1 MAMPSEH
8 ERDPAQAV
16 IAPGVTQVHRASP
29 VRAPRASAELA
40 SAREE
45 HDAYVQGRERMEHIG
60 ILRALLVLGV
70 VVLMGSVWRA
80 GLDRVFVH
88 GWWKQW

>member
-1 MAMPSEH
+1 MPSEQQA
-8 ERDPAQAV
+8 ESAQAV
-16 IAPGVTQVHRASP
+16 IAPGSAPLHRAEP

-45 HDAYVQGRERMEHIG
+45 HAAYVQGRERAERSG
-60 ILRALLVLGV
+60 VLRALLVFAVGV
-70 VVLMGSVWRA
+70 LVASIWRA

-88 GWWKQW
+88 GWWRQW